1 MCNKTQI
8 FLYFIFD
15 KNKTQNYVAF
25 LPSVRYSEELF
36 PHNLRKKLCPKM
48 RKYTYIYSNN
58 SRYFIFK
65 IKKIDSDNA
74 TFALINKWVKNLR
87 ISNLLAD

>member
-1 MCNKTQI
+1 
-8 FLYFIFD
+8 
-15 KNKTQNYVAF
+15 
-25 LPSVRYSEELF
+25 
-36 PHNLRKKLCPKM
+36 M